1 VHYYKHFRNGNIQV
15 REPLTLGHESS
26 GVIAAVGSA
35 VRDLREGDAVALEV
49 GVPCGSCEQ
58 CADGRY
64 NLCPAM
70 EFRSSAKR
78 FPHAQG
84 TLQQRVNHPAR
95 FCHKI
100 PAGLSFA
107 EGALAEPVSVALHAL
122 RRAGFA
128 PGRRVLVFGAGPV
141 GLCVA
146 ALARIKKAE
155 RVVIADIDERR
166 LAFATE
172 NGMADSSHSMSSSSS
187 QNIDEQLRVAGEM
200 PERLREESLPGEY
213 DIIFECTGSPACL
226 QAAIFVGVADYNASH

>member
-1 VHYYKHFRNGNIQV
+1 M
-15 REPLTLGHESS
+15 P
-26 GVIAAVGSA
+26 
-35 VRDLREGDAVALEV
+35 RD
-49 GVPCGSCEQ
+49 GVPH
-58 CADGRY
+58 
-64 NLCPAM
+64 P
-70 EFRSSAKR
+70 AKR

-84 TLQQRVNHPAR
+84 TLQQRINHPAR

-122 RRAGFA
+122 RRAAFA

-146 ALARIKKAE
+146 ALARIKNAE
-155 RVVIADIDERR
+155 RVVIVDIDERR
-166 LAFATE
+166 LAFAME
-172 NGMADSSHSMSSSSS
+172 NGMADSSHSTASSSS
-187 QNIDEQLRVAGEM
+187 QNIDEQLKMAGEM

-226 QAAIFVGVADYNASH
+226 QAAIFVGVADYNAPH